1 MNFKKEQP
9 QRLEQPQGLLTDFDH
24 LNNSKLS
31 ELYSQILEEIGEDP
45 NRQGLIK
52 TPGRT
57 ARALKFMTHGYD
69 LSVEEVV
76 KDAIFDVEYDE
87 MVLVKDIE
95 FYSLCEHH
103 ILPFFGKCHVAYIP
117 IDKIIGLSKIPRIV
131 DMFSRRLQVQERLT
145 TQIANALQ
153 DILEPLGVAVVME
166 AQHLCMMIR
175 GVQKQN
181 AKAVT
186 SSLLGVFRDKPETR
200 AEFMSL
206 LGITD

>member
-1 MNFKKEQP
+1 MNFQKTDS
-9 QRLEQPQGLLTDFDH
+9 LDFDQP
-24 LNNSKLS
+24 NNSKLS
-31 ELYSQILEEIGEDP
+31 ELYSQILEEIGENP

-57 ARALKFMTHGYD
+57 ARALKFMTQGYN
-69 LSVEEVV
+69 LSVEEIVS
-76 KDAIFDVEYDE
+76 DAIFDVEYDE

-103 ILPFFGKCHVAYIP
+103 LLPFFGKCHVAYIP
-117 IDKIIGLSKIPRIV
+117 INKIIGLSKVPRIV
-131 DMFSRRLQVQERLT
+131 DMYSRRLQMQERLT

-153 DILEPLGVAVVME
+153 DILNPLGVAVVME

-181 AKAVT
+181 AKAIT
-186 SSLLGVFRDKPETR
+186 SSLLGVFREKPETR

-206 LGITD
+206 LEISSQTL

>member
-1 MNFKKEQP
+1 MSFKKTDS
-9 QRLEQPQGLLTDFDH
+9 LDFDQP
-24 LNNSKLS
+24 NNSELS
-31 ELYSQILEEIGEDP
+31 ELYSQILKRIGENP

-57 ARALKFMTHGYD
+57 ARAMKFMTQGYL

-87 MVLVKDIE
+87 MLLVKDIE

-103 ILPFFGKCHVAYIP
+103 LLPFFGKCHVAYIP
-117 IDKIIGLSKIPRIV
+117 VDKIIGLSKIPRIV

-153 DILEPLGVAVVME
+153 DILKPRGVAVVME

-181 AKAVT
+181 AKAIS
-186 SSLLGVFRDKPETR
+186 SSLLGIFRDKPETR

-206 LGITD
+206 LDISSQTL

>member
-1 MNFKKEQP
+1 MNALQP
-9 QRLEQPQGLLTDFDH
+9 D
-24 LNNSKLS
+24 KLS
-31 ELYSQILEEIGEDP
+31 ELYLHILEEIGEEP

-52 TPGRT
+52 TPSRT
-57 ARALKFMTHGYD
+57 SRALKFMTHGYD

-117 IDKIIGLSKIPRIV
+117 VNRVIGLSKIPRIV

-145 TQIANALQ
+145 TQIADALQ
-153 DILEPLGVAVVME
+153 EILNPLGVAVVME

-181 AKAVT
+181 AKAIT

-206 LGITD
+206 LGIST